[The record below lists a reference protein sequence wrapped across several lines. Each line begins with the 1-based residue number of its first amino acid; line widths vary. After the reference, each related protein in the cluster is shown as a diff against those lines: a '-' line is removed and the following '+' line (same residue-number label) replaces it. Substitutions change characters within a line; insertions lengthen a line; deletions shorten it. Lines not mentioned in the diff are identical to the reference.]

1 MIVFL
6 LKLNIYLYVNMK
18 TKKLEI
24 WKIIAIAIA
33 TILMMYWL
41 FAGTLIEEDSNE
53 TDFPSDIIEQSGN

>member
-33 TILMMYWL
+33 IILMMYWL

-53 TDFPSDIIEQSGN
+53 TNFPSDIIEQSGN

>member
-1 MIVFL
+1 MVIFL
-6 LKLNIYLYVNMK
+6 LKINIYVQVNMK

-33 TILMMYWL
+33 IILMMYWL

>member
-1 MIVFL
+1 MVIFL
-6 LKLNIYLYVNMK
+6 LKINIYLHVNMK

-33 TILMMYWL
+33 IILMMYWL

-53 TDFPSDIIEQSGN
+53 TDFPSDIIEQSDN

>member
-6 LKLNIYLYVNMK
+6 MKLNIYLYVNMK

-33 TILMMYWL
+33 IILMMYWL

>member
-33 TILMMYWL
+33 IILMMYWL

>member
-1 MIVFL
+1 MVIFL
-6 LKLNIYLYVNMK
+6 LKFNIYLHVNMK

-33 TILMMYWL
+33 IILMMYWL

-53 TDFPSDIIEQSGN
+53 TDFPSDIIEQSDN

>member
-33 TILMMYWL
+33 IILMMYWL

-53 TDFPSDIIEQSGN
+53 TDFPTDIIEQSGN

>member
-1 MIVFL
+1 
-6 LKLNIYLYVNMK
+6 MK

-33 TILMMYWL
+33 IILMMYWL

-53 TDFPSDIIEQSGN
+53 TDFPSDKIEQSGN